1 MLISVER
8 LRYIHLFMSLIFLK
22 NKHKHFD
29 VELFPN
35 LILVKFFLNKTNWI
49 LDSSSFILKE
59 KGAHNL
65 A

>member
-35 LILVKFFLNKTNWI
+35 LIIVKFFLNKTNWI
-49 LDSSSFILKE
+49 LDSSSFI
-59 KGAHNL
+59 
-65 A
+65 